1 MRCFE
6 RRIEK
11 GQQLI
16 SQLQVFSNDVFVILS
31 EAPRL
36 LIVAVNGVMIAKK
49 RRQKPNL
56 IRTHQKLAA
65 RTADEATHIAAHI
78 DLVLAGLI
86 DEIRRLV
93 HVVPNTCDSV
103 VRVRAM
109 KIAPPASR
117 IRKSEVDKDT
127 VAGPYSGD
135 E

>member
-6 RRIEK
+6 RRIEE

-36 LIVAVNGVMIAKK
+36 LIVAVDGVMIAKK
-49 RRQKPNL
+49 RRVKPNL
-56 IRTHQKLAA
+56 IRTHQKLAV
-65 RTADEATHIAAHI
+65 RPTDEADHI
-78 DLVLAGLI
+78 DLVLAVFI
-86 DEIRRLV
+86 DEIGRLV
-93 HVVPNTCDSV
+93 HVVPNTRASV

-117 IRKSEVDKDT
+117 IRQSEVDKDT
-127 VAGPYSGD
+127 VAGPDSGD